1 MIGSRS
7 FALLSGTLIA
17 FSAAIAVPWA
27 DASLDAV
34 LKSMDQASANFK
46 GLTADIHK
54 VSHTQVVNVDDVSEG
69 VITVKR
75 VKPHDTRIR
84 IDFTRPNQQMVVL
97 GGGKAEVYYPK
108 LNEVQEGDLGKIR
121 SLVDQL
127 MLLGF
132 GGNSAEL
139 QDAYTVT
146 LGGPETVNGER
157 TTRIVLIPKSKEIL
171 QSVKKVELWI
181 SDKGMTLQ
189 QKFDQ
194 GGGDYLLST
203 YSNIK
208 LNANI
213 PESAVKLDVPK
224 GAKRTKLK

>member
-1 MIGSRS
+1 MIGSRTL
-7 FALLSGTLIA
+7 FLWTGALLAG
-17 FSAAIAVPWA
+17 AAVRALPPA
-27 DASLDAV
+27 DAGLEGV
-34 LKSMDQASANFK
+34 LKSMDQTSASFK
-46 GLTADIHK
+46 GLTADIRK
-54 VSHTQVVNVDDVSEG
+54 LSHTQVVNADDVSEG
-69 VITVKR
+69 VITLKR
-75 VKPHDTRIR
+75 FKSHDTRFR
-84 IDFTRPNQQMVVL
+84 IDFTRPNAQMVAV

-108 LNEVQEGDLGKIR
+108 INEVQEGDLGKIR

-139 QDAYTVT
+139 RDAYTVT
-146 LGGPETVNGER
+146 LGGPETVGGEKA
-157 TTRIVLIPKSKEIL
+157 TRIVLIPKSKEIL
-171 QSVKKVELWI
+171 QSVKKIELWV
-181 SDKGMTLQ
+181 SDKGLTLQ

-208 LNANI
+208 LSANI
-213 PESAVKLDVPK
+213 PESAVKLEVPK